1 MQQGQSAVCRYM
13 TCALVAGALV
23 ACGGDELVT
32 TESDAPTTP
41 VIVVSVNPHAP
52 GRAPTGITRPGG
64 NANVV
69 VYAQDPT
76 AVFPGIDGVAA
87 TVNGETLLP
96 TSDGRFL
103 TAAIELPPGAP
114 FEVLVTYKEVTYR
127 AAGTQ
132 YETFPELGTP
142 GEDAVWDLN
151 APLLVTWN
159 GTPRNPGSLQYVTFT
174 NLRASSGVATTT
186 NTLPAT
192 ALSAEVRAGT
202 LPAGLYRLTLLQ
214 HEAWPVEGADVRSRL
229 NLVASAHRDILVTD
243 GEEF

>member
-23 ACGGDELVT
+23 ACGGDELVS
-32 TESDAPTTP
+32 TESGAPTT
-41 VIVVSVNPHAP
+41 
-52 GRAPTGITRPGG
+52 
-64 NANVV
+64 
-69 VYAQDPT
+69 
-76 AVFPGIDGVAA
+76 VFPGIDGA
-87 TVNGETLLP
+87 
-96 TSDGRFL
+96 
-103 TAAIELPPGAP
+103 
-114 FEVLVTYKEVTYR
+114 
-127 AAGTQ
+127 
-132 YETFPELGTP
+132 
-142 GEDAVWDLN
+142 
-151 APLLVTWN
+151 
-159 GTPRNPGSLQYVTFT
+159 GSLQYVTFR
-174 NLRASSGVATTT
+174 NLAASSGVATTT

>member
-41 VIVVSVNPHAP
+41 VIVVSVNSHAP
-52 GRAPTGITRPGG
+52 GRAPTGITPPGR

-69 VYAQDPT
+69 VFAQAPAT
-76 AVFPGIDGVAA
+76 VFPGIDGA
-87 TVNGETLLP
+87 
-96 TSDGRFL
+96 
-103 TAAIELPPGAP
+103 
-114 FEVLVTYKEVTYR
+114 
-127 AAGTQ
+127 
-132 YETFPELGTP
+132 
-142 GEDAVWDLN
+142 
-151 APLLVTWN
+151 
-159 GTPRNPGSLQYVTFT
+159 GSLQYVTFR
-174 NLRASSGVATTT
+174 NLAASSGVATTT

-214 HEAWPVEGADVRSRL
+214 HEAWPVERADVRSRL

-243 GEEF
+243 GQEF